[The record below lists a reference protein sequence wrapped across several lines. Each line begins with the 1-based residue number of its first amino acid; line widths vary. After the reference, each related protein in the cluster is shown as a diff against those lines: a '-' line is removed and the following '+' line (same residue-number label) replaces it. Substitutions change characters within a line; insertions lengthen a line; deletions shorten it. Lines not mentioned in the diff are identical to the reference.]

1 MTKQQRKECN
11 KIIHTA
17 SVVAGGVGTGVF
29 GIPWGDKMLIT
40 PIQVMMAIKLAKVF
54 DIDLTES
61 TSTIA
66 LLTSGVVSTFGRTV
80 AGMAIRRISI
90 SECVIKT
97 STAAAITEV
106 LGWTIAN
113 EFDSGNIVEKILLV
127 KDAVEGDNESQQD
140 KHIENDMDVE
150 QLEDS
155 CPQKENGQQRKGI
168 LFYPVGSIITLG
180 ISSLIIPK
188 LSRKV
193 ANSIYKINV
202 KKQNEKDNN
211 WGPEIIK
218 KNKDWRES
226 GNGN

>member
-1 MTKQQRKECN
+1 M
-11 KIIHTA
+11 
-17 SVVAGGVGTGVF
+17 F

-97 STAAAITEV
+97 STAAAITEA

-168 LFYPVGSIITLG
+168 LFYLVGSIITLG

-202 KKQNEKDNN
+202 KKQNEKDND

>member
-1 MTKQQRKECN
+1 
-11 KIIHTA
+11 
-17 SVVAGGVGTGVF
+17 
-29 GIPWGDKMLIT
+29 MLIT

-168 LFYPVGSIITLG
+168 LFYLVGSIITLG

-188 LSRKV
+188 LSRKLQIV
-193 ANSIYKINV
+193 Y
-202 KKQNEKDNN
+202 
-211 WGPEIIK
+211 IK
-218 KNKDWRES
+218 LM
-226 GNGN
+226 

>member
-1 MTKQQRKECN
+1 MKE
-11 KIIHTA
+11 
-17 SVVAGGVGTGVF
+17 
-29 GIPWGDKMLIT
+29 
-40 PIQVMMAIKLAKVF
+40 
-54 DIDLTES
+54 
-61 TSTIA
+61 
-66 LLTSGVVSTFGRTV
+66 
-80 AGMAIRRISI
+80 
-90 SECVIKT
+90 
-97 STAAAITEV
+97 
-106 LGWTIAN
+106 
-113 EFDSGNIVEKILLV
+113 
-127 KDAVEGDNESQQD
+127 AVEGDNESQQD

-168 LFYPVGSIITLG
+168 LFYLVGSIITLG